1 MISFLYSAEKTLT
14 DHVSALLTRN
24 VQGNIKIFGPE
35 AKLKYE
41 LSLCQ
46 LPWSIHFNKK
56 WYEKLYMIYSKNKYV
71 YIMRIFKSRSPDCYQ
86 PTAER
91 ATLPKKDFLT

>member
-24 VQGNIKIFGPE
+24 VQGNIKIFGAE

-71 YIMRIFKSRSPDCYQ
+71 YIMRIFKSR
-86 PTAER
+86 R
-91 ATLPKKDFLT
+91 APIVTNLQLNGPPCLKRIS

>member
-24 VQGNIKIFGPE
+24 DQGNIKIFGPE

-56 WYEKLYMIYSKNKYV
+56 WYEKLYMIYSKSKYV
-71 YIMRIFKSRSPDCYQ
+71 YLKRIFKSR
-86 PTAER
+86 R
-91 ATLPKKDFLT
+91 APIVTNLQLNGPSRLKRIS

>member
-14 DHVSALLTRN
+14 DQRIS
-24 VQGNIKIFGPE
+24 KIFGPE

-71 YIMRIFKSRSPDCYQ
+71 YIMRIFKSR
-86 PTAER
+86 R
-91 ATLPKKDFLT
+91 APIVTNLQLNGPPRLKRIS